1 MNPSTQ
7 QSVVRP
13 PEPRP
18 AGERSRSRALPATA
32 IVVAVVGVLTAVTW
46 VTGGLR
52 SQSATPPPRAA
63 PGGTVDQGRFT
74 VRVINA
80 HTEKTKVGFDNR
92 LVPAVIVRMRVT
104 NTGEDTV
111 MMDNGTF
118 GFSAGVLLGPAPG
131 RRADGA
137 RNDPAKGTALTL
149 QPRVPRDIEL
159 IWKLTGAPPAQVT
172 LNLHEWVHQ
181 LQFDH
186 GGYLWLNGKDTAT
199 VATVTVPVRQG
210 GIG

>member
-7 QSVVRP
+7 Q
-13 PEPRP
+13 
-18 AGERSRSRALPATA
+18 RSRGGGPRATGGP
-32 IVVAVVGVLTAVTW
+32 VAGVLTAVTW

-52 SQSATPPPRAA
+52 SQSAASPPRVA

-80 HTEKTKVGFDNR
+80 HTERAKVGFDNK
-92 LVPAVIVRMRVT
+92 LVPALFVRMRVT
-104 NTGEDTV
+104 NTGEDSV
-111 MMDNGTF
+111 MMDSGTF
-118 GFSAGVLLGPAPG
+118 GFSAGVLLEPRPW
-131 RRADGA
+131 RRADAA

-149 QPRVPRDIEL
+149 QPRVPRDIDL
-159 IWKLTGAPPAQVT
+159 IWKWTGAPPAQVS
-172 LNLHEWVHQ
+172 LNLHDWVHR

-186 GGYLWLNGKDTAT
+186 GGYLWLNGKDTPT

-210 GIG
+210 GS